1 MSDLTCLVHS
11 GEIKEGLERCHS
23 ELDEALSRF
32 HVSPFPLEK
41 CIFIPTNWPQIKLVL
56 WSPFS
61 TMKPHKKGHFH
72 SSNLINHATQRD
84 ILMEMRRD
92 SAEKKELLLA
102 ILSMQSE
109 RQQVVALQRQGE
121 HVAEE
126 LMAAGQQVS

>member
-1 MSDLTCLVHS
+1 M
-11 GEIKEGLERCHS
+11 
-23 ELDEALSRF
+23 A
-32 HVSPFPLEK
+32 
-41 CIFIPTNWPQIKLVL
+41 
-56 WSPFS
+56 
-61 TMKPHKKGHFH
+61 
-72 SSNLINHATQRD
+72 
-84 ILMEMRRD
+84 EMRRD